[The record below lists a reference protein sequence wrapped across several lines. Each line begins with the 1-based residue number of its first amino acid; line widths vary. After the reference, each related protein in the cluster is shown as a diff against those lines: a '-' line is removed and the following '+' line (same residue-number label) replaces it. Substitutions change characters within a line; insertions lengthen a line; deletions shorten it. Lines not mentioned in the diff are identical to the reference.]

1 MRPSRPPRSVVPSI
15 YIRVRILC
23 IYKPSSPPPAPRRL
37 PISISRSKMTFKT
50 RVQGSL
56 GELGISSDRGLSLR
70 ANSIS
75 GPNQIPC
82 AAFTY
87 RSQNPQSLRT
97 SFPAVPTTIYIYMR
111 TYIDRY
117 IILHVLNRTFCSQ
130 NRDHTIPFSDM
141 SCRVNTYSCSS
152 PCPICERVPKVLE
165 IITYPCI
172 YIYYI
177 HTLCDICNI
186 HALL

>member
-1 MRPSRPPRSVVPSI
+1 MCFLTAGVAPSPSPAQRCPVDI
-15 YIRVRILC
+15 YIYMCVC
-23 IYKPSSPPPAPRRL
+23 TYIYIPSSPPFAPHRL

-87 RSQNPQSLRT
+87 RSQNPQSLHT
-97 SFPAVPTTIYIYMR
+97 SFPVVPTNIYV
-111 TYIDRY
+111 DRY
-117 IILHVLNRTFCSQ
+117 IILHILNRTFCSQ

-141 SCRVNTYSCSS
+141 SCRVNTYSCGS
-152 PCPICERVPKVLE
+152 PCSIYERVSKVLE
-165 IITYPCI
+165 IIT
-172 YIYYI
+172 
-177 HTLCDICNI
+177 
-186 HALL
+186 